1 MRISDWS
8 SDVCSSDLIV
18 QAPLFLVWLIDLGR
32 LTRLAEARGVSSEA
46 LTYLESFLLGAVDAS
61 LAAQSA
67 VVALE
72 SLGLGSV
79 YIGGIRN
86 RPAEVVAE
94 LGLPRNVF
102 PVFGLVVGRPDPA
115 KPAHIKPR
123 LPQA

>member
-86 RPAEVVAE
+86 SPAEVE
-94 LGLPRNVF
+94 I
-102 PVFGLVVGRPDPA
+102 GR
-115 KPAHIKPR
+115 AHV
-123 LPQA
+123 